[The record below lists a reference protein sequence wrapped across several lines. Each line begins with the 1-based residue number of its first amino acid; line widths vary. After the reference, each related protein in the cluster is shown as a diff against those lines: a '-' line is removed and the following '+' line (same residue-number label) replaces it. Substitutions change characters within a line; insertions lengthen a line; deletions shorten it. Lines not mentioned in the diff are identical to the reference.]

1 MHLYVSIYAA
11 VYVTVYTCNYNALLK
26 ATTIAQAGRQTDK
39 HTVGQTDIQRKLTQ
53 HIHNFLHVKLISF
66 NLNAIWRRF
75 TCCVPRLLRS
85 KCTSICQI
93 LCGRYRYLHRD
104 TTSRCCSAAA
114 AHWFSANDA
123 MRHVRASVN
132 YAFIFMIYAFW
143 LTALVVKVFL
153 NFPLQNQIFSRGIS
167 VHYFEGVKGLG
178 RITDVRNEQ
187 RVVDIVSIQQWY
199 IDIISLLTYVIEN
212 TSIWYWYCIDI
223 SMGYRSYIDT
233 SMWYRYYID
242 TIIQYRYDNAS
253 TILY

>member
-1 MHLYVSIYAA
+1 MHISVPGVLRSRRLGCAVILIFARHVQREDDAFIWLYVSYRCISMYLS
-11 VYVTVYTCNYNALLK
+11 VHLYTYVTVYTCNYNALLK

-53 HIHNFLHVKLISF
+53 HIHNLHVKLISF

-75 TCCVPRLLRS
+75 TCCVPRLLRC

-167 VHYFEGVKGLG
+167 VHYFKGVKGL
-178 RITDVRNEQ
+178 RK
-187 RVVDIVSIQQWY
+187 
-199 IDIISLLTYVIEN
+199 
-212 TSIWYWYCIDI
+212 
-223 SMGYRSYIDT
+223 
-233 SMWYRYYID
+233 
-242 TIIQYRYDNAS
+242 
-253 TILY
+253 